1 MNPGAL
7 EVNHPVSVMGCA
19 NSTPA
24 EPAASKESTGG
35 GAVSAR
41 ASAQKPEASQK
52 SARASAAEKSVSKRK
67 SKRKSSKKMSKEH
80 MTVQKSLSAALDKR
94 ASAEELRDKG
104 ILKTEMQSTASHL
117 EMEMA
122 KQMVNR
128 KLSSR
133 MSPERLKDKGVLE
146 ELPEGYV
153 PKPSFWEAG
162 SLWLSGMLNIGAEE
176 EPKEE
181 KKEETTGE
189 EKV

>member
-1 MNPGAL
+1 
-7 EVNHPVSVMGCA
+7 MGCA

-35 GAVSAR
+35 GAESAR

-67 SKRKSSKKMSKEH
+67 SNSKRKASKKMSKEH
-80 MTVQKSLSAALDKR
+80 ITVQKSLSAALEKR

-176 EPKEE
+176 EPKEKKE
-181 KKEETTGE
+181 KKETIDE